1 MGSAVEQPPVGLGIH
16 EPLHQK
22 SRYFVEVG
30 NLTPI
35 RF

>member
-1 MGSAVEQPPVGLGIH
+1 MGSAVERPAVGLGIH

-22 SRYFVEVG
+22 SRHFVEVE

-35 RF
+35 RV